1 MCTAQRIVRRTGAVG
16 VVLGVL
22 SALVGCGTD
31 SDSDTLIVF
40 AASSLVD
47 AFAEIGAAFEEQNAG
62 ADVMITTG
70 GSSALRAQII
80 DGAPAAVFASA
91 NASTM
96 DAVVEAGDTAAQPEV
111 FARNRLEVVAPA
123 GNAGGVSGLSDLA
136 RSDLFVGL
144 CAAGV
149 PCGDLSRDVLGE
161 AGVTPSVDTD
171 EPDARALLSKIVD
184 GELDVGLVY
193 ATDAASAV
201 DDVVAFAT
209 GVDMTTPYLIA
220 PLDGAADPELAA
232 AFVDFVTGPVGRAV
246 MSDKGFAAP

>member
-1 MCTAQRIVRRTGAVG
+1 MCAAQRTVRRTGAAF
-16 VVLGVL
+16 VLAGVL
-22 SALVGCGTD
+22 SVLAGCATD

-47 AFAEIGAAFEEQNAG
+47 AFAEIGAAFEQQNAG
-62 ADVMITTG
+62 ADVVITTG

-96 DAVVEAGDTAAQPEV
+96 DAVVEAGDTAAGPQV
-111 FARNRLEVVAPA
+111 FARNGLEVVAPA
-123 GNAGGVSGLSDLA
+123 GNAGGVRGLSDLA
-136 RSDLFVGL
+136 RGDLFVGL
-144 CAAGV
+144 CAVGV

-161 AGVTPSVDTD
+161 GGVIPSVDTD

-193 ATDAASAV
+193 TTDALSAG
-201 DDVVAFAT
+201 DHVVAFAT
-209 GVDMTTPYLIA
+209 GVDLNTPYLIA
-220 PLDGAADPELAA
+220 PLEGAADPELAS
-232 AFVDFVTGPVGRAV
+232 AFVDYVTGRTGQAV
-246 MSDKGFAAP
+246 LSEQGFLAP